1 MGGHQY
7 PPGSVSHFCVHGSE
21 ARDHIP
27 DEKWTELQHTSEN
40 CICFCYFKYVKGY
53 RIIKSHSNDIIIRIY
68 VKFYENISDHEPNS
82 TSIPS
87 MANKPYSPLM
97 LPSTPN
103 FLDIV
108 PNTTSYFEDDYN
120 EDENALPPPH
130 FASIAPI
137 ESLT

>member
-1 MGGHQY
+1 
-7 PPGSVSHFCVHGSE
+7 
-21 ARDHIP
+21 
-27 DEKWTELQHTSEN
+27 
-40 CICFCYFKYVKGY
+40 
-53 RIIKSHSNDIIIRIY
+53 
-68 VKFYENISDHEPNS
+68 
-82 TSIPS
+82 
-87 MANKPYSPLM
+87 MAYKPYSPLM

-120 EDENALPPPH
+120 EYENSLPPPH

>member
-1 MGGHQY
+1 
-7 PPGSVSHFCVHGSE
+7 
-21 ARDHIP
+21 
-27 DEKWTELQHTSEN
+27 
-40 CICFCYFKYVKGY
+40 
-53 RIIKSHSNDIIIRIY
+53 
-68 VKFYENISDHEPNS
+68 
-82 TSIPS
+82 
-87 MANKPYSPLM
+87 MAYKPYSPLM

-120 EDENALPPPH
+120 EDENSLLPPH

>member
-1 MGGHQY
+1 M
-7 PPGSVSHFCVHGSE
+7 
-21 ARDHIP
+21 I
-27 DEKWTELQHTSEN
+27 KELQHTSEN

-53 RIIKSHSNDIIIRIY
+53 RIIKSHSNDIVIIIY

-120 EDENALPPPH
+120 EYENSLPPFH
-130 FASIAPI
+130 FGSIAPI